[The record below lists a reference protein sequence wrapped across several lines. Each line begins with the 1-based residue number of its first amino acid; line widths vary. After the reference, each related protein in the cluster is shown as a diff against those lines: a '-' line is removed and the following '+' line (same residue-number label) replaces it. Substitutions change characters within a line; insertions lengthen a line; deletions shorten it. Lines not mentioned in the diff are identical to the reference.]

1 MYRPPPGTWRTP
13 YNNLARI
20 GMFLCVVW
28 VETKVYILASKGHS
42 GQGWFW
48 TQIRKKIG
56 AHDHVQLS
64 RSQGQPSTRLAV
76 SAQPSRTE
84 SGESGPGSEC
94 TGAAPGCPGYNQFSG
109 WSHFNEKGLM
119 HMKSA
124 HRGGEKSR
132 VCVGGWEKGVYLV
145 VPLPWTA
152 CQYVCMEGT
161 LGREMGSLGSLGS
174 FCRLWSPALWYI
186 LTLGESSPHQKGLT
200 TLFFFFSF

>member
-1 MYRPPPGTWRTP
+1 METEVLHLDFRRTHP
-13 YNNLARI
+13 
-20 GMFLCVVW
+20 
-28 VETKVYILASKGHS
+28 

-56 AHDHVQLS
+56 AHGHIQLS

-94 TGAAPGCPGYNQFSG
+94 TGAAPGCPGYSQFSG
-109 WSHFNEKGLM
+109 LSHFNEKSPM

-132 VCVGGWEKGVYLV
+132 VCVGRVKGEPRHWHLLAV
-145 VPLPWTA
+145 
-152 CQYVCMEGT
+152 
-161 LGREMGSLGSLGS
+161 
-174 FCRLWSPALWYI
+174 
-186 LTLGESSPHQKGLT
+186 
-200 TLFFFFSF
+200 